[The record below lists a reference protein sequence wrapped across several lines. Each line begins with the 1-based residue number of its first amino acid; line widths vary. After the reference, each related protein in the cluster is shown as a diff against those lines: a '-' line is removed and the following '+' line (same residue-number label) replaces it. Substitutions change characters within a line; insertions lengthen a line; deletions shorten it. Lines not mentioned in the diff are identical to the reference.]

1 MRTEWTES
9 ERDYLKIQAASLTNQ
24 GHVSKEKF
32 ETYAACMNQTF
43 HHGQPVRTFKNI
55 FSKFYLMRKQL
66 RKGEEITG
74 RNKAAK
80 DPSVKQICPTA
91 TLSRTPSAAKD
102 KTYSSE
108 TLTRIVRCAKGIKK
122 MSCGFCELVESFAS
136 EFEADRNLLRKLKKL
151 REAAE
156 DFKL

>member
-1 MRTEWTES
+1 MRTEWSAS
-9 ERDYLKIQAASLTNQ
+9 ENDYLRIQAVSLTNQ
-24 GHVSKEKF
+24 GHVAKEKF
-32 ETYAACMNQTF
+32 KTYASWMNQTF
-43 HHGQPVRTFKNI
+43 HQGKTVRTPYNI
-55 FSKFYLMRKQL
+55 FSKFYRMRKQL
-66 RKGEEITG
+66 RNGEEVTG
-74 RNKAAK
+74 RNKAEK
-80 DPSVKQICPTA
+80 DPCIGQTNPNPPSLA
-91 TLSRTPSAAKD
+91 PSATKD

-108 TLTRIVRCAKGIKK
+108 TLTRMVRCAKEIKK

>member
-1 MRTEWTES
+1 MRTEWSAS
-9 ERDYLKIQAASLTNQ
+9 EKDYLKIQAAALTNQ
-24 GHVSKEKF
+24 GHVAKEKF
-32 ETYAACMNQTF
+32 ENYAAVMNTTF
-43 HHGQPVRTFKNI
+43 HQGKTVRAPKNI
-55 FSKFYLMRKQL
+55 FSKFYLMRRQL
-66 RKGEEITG
+66 RHGEEITG
-74 RNKAAK
+74 CKKVAK
-80 DPSVKQICPTA
+80 SPYAKQVDHNIPFP
-91 TLSRTPSAAKD
+91 TPSTTKD

-108 TLTRIVRCAKGIKK
+108 TLTRIVRCAKEIKK